1 MKIDFEIRV
10 KEFQQKEAQFTN
22 ETRIFH
28 QKETKYKRELLLFLL
43 LLWLLLWLL
52 LTLSTFTVKSYIH
65 SQDNKHHRTTSLA
78 SVLSNKKH
86 LTDTKKMSKTKRR

>member
-43 LLWLLLWLL
+43 LLLLWLLL

>member
-10 KEFQQKEAQFTN
+10 KEFQQKEAQFKN

-28 QKETKYKRELLLFLL
+28 QKETKYKRELLLFLLLL

-78 SVLSNKKH
+78 SGLSNKKH
-86 LTDTKKMSKTKRR
+86 LTDTK

>member
-10 KEFQQKEAQFTN
+10 KEFQQKEAQFKN

-43 LLWLLLWLL
+43 LLLL
-52 LTLSTFTVKSYIH
+52 
-65 SQDNKHHRTTSLA
+65 
-78 SVLSNKKH
+78 
-86 LTDTKKMSKTKRR
+86 